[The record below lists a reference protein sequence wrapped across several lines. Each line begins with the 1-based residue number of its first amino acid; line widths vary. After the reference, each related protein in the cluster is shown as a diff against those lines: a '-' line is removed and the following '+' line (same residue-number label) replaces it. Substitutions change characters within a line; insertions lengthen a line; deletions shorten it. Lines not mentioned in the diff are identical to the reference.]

1 MAAGPGSGVLGP
13 LGESNLCRRPRILAK
28 AEVRVFYQLYVNPSH
43 LLLRRALPTMDQIE
57 CSDYE
62 GRGNEGKVK
71 LDAEDIEVQSFMG
84 REKKE
89 DNY

>member
-62 GRGNEGKVK
+62 GKGNDREAK
-71 LDAEDIEVQSFMG
+71 LEDIEVQSFME
-84 REKKE
+84 RENKE
-89 DNY
+89 DKY